1 MISKIFVK
9 RFPLWQHLILSIN
22 FMQAVLA
29 AKDKDVDILN
39 FIIKILWKSISIM
52 ERDCPSEGFQA
63 LW

>member
-1 MISKIFVK
+1 
-9 RFPLWQHLILSIN
+9 
-22 FMQAVLA
+22 MQAVLA

-39 FIIKILWKSISIM
+39 FIIKILWKIISIM